1 MRGVYLM
8 LSNFPET
15 LTYSLCAC
23 AWARTAHQSTW
34 GAWGESIWGLWV
46 RSGERQAEC
55 RKQMKGHEVRQAG
68 WARGGPG
75 ESGREGRDNSGDGGK
90 EHGQEGGRARSQ
102 RYLEKE
108 ERKSVK
114 KEAGEGMKLET
125 GRER

>member
-1 MRGVYLM
+1 M

-75 ESGREGRDNSGDGGK
+75 ESGRERGRDNSGDGGK